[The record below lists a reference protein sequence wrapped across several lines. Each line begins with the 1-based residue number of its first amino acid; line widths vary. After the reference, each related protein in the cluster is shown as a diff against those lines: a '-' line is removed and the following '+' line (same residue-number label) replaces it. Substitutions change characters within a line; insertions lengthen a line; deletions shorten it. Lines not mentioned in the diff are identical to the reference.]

1 MPTRTPV
8 MSGIAWVLL
17 LTLSVLWGATFFFWK
32 VLVEYLPPFT
42 AVFGRVGNAAL
53 VLVLVLALRRETLPL
68 TRAAWRRFAIMA
80 ALNNAIPFALIAY
93 GETAI
98 ASGLASIL
106 NAATPLFTV
115 PVAHVL
121 TDDEKLTPLRI
132 LGIALGFLYWWGRTC
147 WAGLLPICWPRQ
159 PACSR
164 RLPTPSPAFTGGG
177 SAASPH

>member
-1 MPTRTPV
+1 MPTRTPA

-42 AVFGRVGNAAL
+42 AVFGRVGIAAL
-53 VLVLVLALRRETLPL
+53 VLIVVLALRGETLPL

-115 PVAHVL
+115 LVAHV
-121 TDDEKLTPLRI
+121 
-132 LGIALGFLYWWGRTC
+132 AH
-147 WAGLLPICWPRQ
+147 
-159 PACSR
+159 R
-164 RLPTPSPAFTGGG
+164 R
-177 SAASPH
+177 